1 MILSRL
7 SANLK
12 GPWMIDP
19 MSAETMLPVLRS
31 VLHGLNVSMEAPET
45 VSEKL
50 PMAKG
55 ASSSGGGQKKIH
67 ILHLEGTMMR
77 YDYCGSPG
85 SKSLAA
91 MLRKADKEEDV
102 LGHIIVADSG
112 GGNAASVHDLS
123 EAILSCNKPVVG
135 FVDGTAAS
143 ACIYALSYCSSI
155 IAHQPMNMI
164 GCVGTMIELSG
175 YAKFRRGEDGTLY
188 ARIYADQA
196 GEKNLDYEAALE
208 GNASILKENLLNPLC
223 QQFIDDMKT
232 NRPGCT
238 DEQLHG
244 KTYFAKD
251 VVGSFIDSIG
261 TLEDAMG
268 AVIRQAQ
275 ALDESKHITDMS
287 IYKNLAAIAALAG
300 LAIAEDGS
308 ATLSEEQL
316 KAVNDALGSA
326 QEAAES
332 NSDEATSLR
341 STLAQRDLR
350 ISELETSLEAAIAR
364 ANNEKPEVPVGSTP
378 SSANEPKGAQTH
390 EEAVAA
396 CRAFMNKYKNI

>member
-31 VLHGLNVSMEAPET
+31 VLHGFTVSMEAPET

-55 ASSSGGGQKKIH
+55 ASSSGGVQKKIH

-102 LGHIIVADSG
+102 IGHIIVADSG

-123 EAILSCNKPVVG
+123 EAILSCTKPVVG

-188 ARIYADQA
+188 ARIYASSLGGQCIHPQ
-196 GEKNLDYEAALE
+196 GE
-208 GNASILKENLLNPLC
+208 
-223 QQFIDDMKT
+223 
-232 NRPGCT
+232 
-238 DEQLHG
+238 
-244 KTYFAKD
+244 FAK
-251 VVGSFIDSIG
+251 SA
-261 TLEDAMG
+261 LP
-268 AVIRQAQ
+268 AV
-275 ALDESKHITDMS
+275 H
-287 IYKNLAAIAALAG
+287 
-300 LAIAEDGS
+300 
-308 ATLSEEQL
+308 
-316 KAVNDALGSA
+316 
-326 QEAAES
+326 
-332 NSDEATSLR
+332 
-341 STLAQRDLR
+341 
-350 ISELETSLEAAIAR
+350 
-364 ANNEKPEVPVGSTP
+364 
-378 SSANEPKGAQTH
+378 
-390 EEAVAA
+390 
-396 CRAFMNKYKNI
+396 